1 MQNTRACKNAGKY
14 DLIVV
19 GGGQAGC
26 AAALAG
32 ARGGLSVLLVEAG
45 GSLGGSATNCLVN
58 PFMPYTTQIEKDGV
72 KSTLALSDG
81 IFTEI
86 HKALDEDGIFSEARE
101 GITFNEESMKI
112 ILDRKMAE
120 AGVCVLFHA
129 TLCDART
136 EGRRIAGISV
146 ATVGGI
152 LKFEAD
158 SFVDATGDATLSVY
172 AGVPTRL
179 GRPSDSLCQP
189 MTLCFRVC
197 NIDTEDFWKHH
208 GEINDLY
215 KKLQAEGKIS
225 NPRENV
231 LVFGT
236 RIPGVIHFNTTRVV
250 KHNPSDAFSVSKAEA
265 VAREQVLEMVRFLK
279 ENFACCRNAYLVS
292 TAASIGVRE
301 SRMIEARH
309 VLNQE
314 ELVAG
319 THFDDGIA
327 AGNYDIDIHSPDGT
341 GTSHY
346 YFPAGVYYTIPYRCL
361 LPRDLDNLVVAGRC
375 IGATHEAQ
383 ASIRIMPICI
393 CLGEAAGTA
402 AALAKETG
410 VAPADVDAG
419 ALRARLRAN
428 GAFVG

>member
-1 MQNTRACKNAGKY
+1 
-14 DLIVV
+14 
-19 GGGQAGC
+19 
-26 AAALAG
+26 
-32 ARGGLSVLLVEAG
+32 
-45 GSLGGSATNCLVN
+45 
-58 PFMPYTTQIEKDGV
+58 
-72 KSTLALSDG
+72 
-81 IFTEI
+81 
-86 HKALDEDGIFSEARE
+86 
-101 GITFNEESMKI
+101 
-112 ILDRKMAE
+112 
-120 AGVCVLFHA
+120 
-129 TLCDART
+129 
-136 EGRRIAGISV
+136 
-146 ATVGGI
+146 
-152 LKFEAD
+152 
-158 SFVDATGDATLSVY
+158 
-172 AGVPTRL
+172 
-179 GRPSDSLCQP
+179 
-189 MTLCFRVC
+189 
-197 NIDTEDFWKHH
+197 
-208 GEINDLY
+208 
-215 KKLQAEGKIS
+215 
-225 NPRENV
+225 
-231 LVFGT
+231 
-236 RIPGVIHFNTTRVV
+236 
-250 KHNPSDAFSVSKAEA
+250 
-265 VAREQVLEMVRFLK
+265 
-279 ENFACCRNAYLVS
+279 
-292 TAASIGVRE
+292 
-301 SRMIEARH
+301 MIEARH